1 MKVFV
6 SVPNNNEIMDTFFPE
21 NVKKY
26 LESRFE
32 TEYCPYDRML
42 TGEEFSK
49 MTKDFDA
56 VITCWGHP
64 PISYDMLRGG
74 RVRLIAHTG
83 GSVGSLVDGSVY
95 SNGIKVISG
104 NLMYAESVAEGV
116 IAYMLTG
123 LRKIPDY
130 VNRVRDGKWRV
141 AGDYSEGLLDRSV
154 GIIGMGT
161 ISKILVKMLRIFNAD
176 IKIYSGHAI
185 DREFLERYSAEQV
198 SLEEALKC
206 DIVSLHSAMNEKTR
220 GMIGKEQL
228 AFIKDGALFLNT
240 ARGAIVDE
248 KAMIEELK
256 KNRFR
261 AVLDV
266 FCSEP
271 LEEDSELRKMENVYC
286 IPHMAGP
293 TIDRRAAITKRLAD
307 NIIKF
312 ENREQMELEIKKEDA
327 SRMTV
332 GG

>member
-6 SVPNNNEIMDTFFPE
+6 SVPKDNEIMDTFFPE
-21 NVKKY
+21 NVRKY

-42 TGEEFSK
+42 TAAEFSDI
-49 MTKDFDA
+49 TKSFDA

-64 PISYDMLRGG
+64 PISYDMLKGG

-83 GSVGSLVDGSVY
+83 GSVGSLVDASVY
-95 SNGIKVISG
+95 DGGVKVISG

-123 LRKIPDY
+123 LRRIPDY
-130 VNRVRDGKWRV
+130 VNRIRDGKWRV
-141 AGDYSEGLLDRSV
+141 ESDYSEGLLDRSV

-161 ISKILVKMLRIFNAD
+161 ISKILVKMLRSFNVN
-176 IKIYSGHAI
+176 IKIYSGHAV
-185 DREFLERYSAEQV
+185 DRGFLEEHGAKQV
-198 SLEEALKC
+198 SLEEALGC
-206 DIVSLHSAMNEKTR
+206 DIVSLHSAMNERTR

-228 AFIKDGALFLNT
+228 ALIRDGALFINT

-256 KNRFR
+256 KNRFN

-266 FCSEP
+266 FCREP
-271 LEEDSELRKMENVYC
+271 LEEDSELRKLGNVYC

-293 TIDRRAAITKRLAD
+293 TVDRRAAITKRLAD

-312 ENREQMELEIKKEDA
+312 ENGEQMELEIKKEAA

>member
-6 SVPNNNEIMDTFFPE
+6 SVPKNNEIMDTFFPE

-42 TGEEFSK
+42 TGEEFPQ

-64 PISYDMLRGG
+64 HISYDMLRGG

-83 GSVGSLVDGSVY
+83 GSVGSLVDESVY
-95 SNGIKVISG
+95 AGGIKVISG

-130 VNRVRDGKWRV
+130 VNRVREGKWRV

-161 ISKILVKMLRIFNAD
+161 ISKLLVKMLQIFNAD
-176 IKIYSGHAI
+176 IKIYSGHTI

-206 DIVSLHSAMNEKTR
+206 DIVSLHSAMNERTR

-228 AFIKDGALFLNT
+228 ALIKDGALFLNT

-256 KNRFR
+256 RNRFR

-271 LEEDSELRKMENVYC
+271 LEEDSELRRMENVYC

-293 TIDRRAAITKRLAD
+293 TVDRRAAITKRLAD

-312 ENREQMELEIKKEDA
+312 ENGEQMELEIKKEA
-327 SRMTV
+327 ACRMTV